1 MLGHVNKRTT
11 SIYLHMDVDTL
22 ARCALDPE
30 AVAQVVG
37 FGEVAAA
44 CVAGR
49 RAVGYKMEKAE
60 GAMGRIAALH
70 SDMGCGADELSREL
84 VEAWAAKKPGET
96 ETTRFHRMGCVR
108 GLGEY
113 MARMGFN
120 AYVLPG
126 RQGHADRESY
136 GPHIFTDAELG
147 APLAAADKLAGEDP
161 ACRRAQMSL
170 VLRLLCSSG
179 LRSGEACG
187 LRKEDVDLDA
197 GVLSVRHAKND
208 KDRTV
213 PMHPALTERMRAFSQ
228 AAQSGH
234 PQYPSHGL
242 LWSLPEGRAPG
253 TRSVRGFFRDALWGA
268 GISHGGRGKGPRV
281 HDPRLAFAC
290 HGSRGWV
297 DAGDDV
303 SALMPCLATC
313 MGHAGTRRAGCCL
326 RLTAEQFPGMV
337 ARAGRECGWAVP
349 SWAPATSRG
358 ASAHVSDSISPD
370 GATPAQ
376 TPSHRTAT
384 CPSCP

>member
-1 MLGHVNKRTT
+1 M
-11 SIYLHMDVDTL
+11 
-22 ARCALDPE
+22 
-30 AVAQVVG
+30 VG
-37 FGEVAAA
+37 FEEITAAYIA
-44 CVAGR
+44 EK

-70 SDMGCGADELSREL
+70 SDMGCRADELSREL
-84 VEAWAAKKPGET
+84 VEAWIAKKPGET

-136 GPHIFTDAELG
+136 GPYIFTDAELG
-147 APLAAADKLAGEDP
+147 ALFAAADKLAGEDP
-161 ACRRAQMSL
+161 ACQRTQMSL
-170 VLRLLCSSG
+170 VLRLLYSSG

-228 AAQSGH
+228 AAQLEH

-242 LWSLPEGRAPG
+242 FWSLPEGRALS
-253 TRSVRGFFRDALWGA
+253 TRSVYGFFRDALWGA

-281 HDPRLAFAC
+281 HDLRFTFAC
-290 HGSRGWV
+290 HRLRGWV

-303 SALMPCLATC
+303 SALMPYLATY
-313 MGHAGTRRAGCCL
+313 MGHADTRCTEYYL

-337 ARAGRECGWAVP
+337 AQVERECGWVIP
-349 SWAPATSRG
+349 S
-358 ASAHVSDSISPD
+358 
-370 GATPAQ
+370 
-376 TPSHRTAT
+376 
-384 CPSCP
+384 

>member
-1 MLGHVNKRTT
+1 M
-11 SIYLHMDVDTL
+11 
-22 ARCALDPE
+22 
-30 AVAQVVG
+30 VG
-37 FGEVAAA
+37 FGEITAAYIA
-44 CVAGR
+44 EK
-49 RAVGYKMEKAE
+49 RAVGYKMGEAE

-70 SDMGCGADELSREL
+70 SDMGRGADELSREL
-84 VEAWAAKKPGET
+84 VEAWIAKKPGET

-136 GPHIFTDAELG
+136 GPYIFTDAELG
-147 APLAAADKLAGEDP
+147 ALFAAADKLAGEDP
-161 ACRRAQMSL
+161 ACQRAQMSL
-170 VLRLLCSSG
+170 VLRLLYSSG

-234 PQYPSHGL
+234 PRYPSHGL

-253 TRSVRGFFRDALWGA
+253 TRSVYGFFRDALWGA

-281 HDPRLAFAC
+281 HDLRFTFAC
-290 HGSRGWV
+290 HRLRGWV

-303 SALMPCLATC
+303 SAPVPYLATY
-313 MGHAGTRRAGCCL
+313 MGHADTRCTEYYL

-337 ARAGRECGWAVP
+337 AQVERECGWVIP
-349 SWAPATSRG
+349 S
-358 ASAHVSDSISPD
+358 
-370 GATPAQ
+370 
-376 TPSHRTAT
+376 
-384 CPSCP
+384 